1 MHDLTKRVKSL
12 ENWGILM
19 DDGIE
24 KVKHETKIKEGRFLG
39 TFMVLTASSLIK
51 TVASPLINTV
61 TEKEFMRAGKRRE
74 VQSLLFLP

>member
-1 MHDLTKRVKSL
+1 MHDIIKIVKSL

-24 KVKHETKIKEGRFLG
+24 KVKHEIKIKEGRFLG
-39 TFMVLTASSLIK
+39 TFMVLMASSLIK

-61 TEKEFMRAGKRRE
+61 SEKEFMRAGKRRE
-74 VQSLLFLP
+74 VQSLLFLS